1 MPERTNGKKK
11 QNAST
16 LVLLFFS
23 KGFILEKEEKTIS
36 WLLDEIYQNLTTVH
50 RTLSKLQSSF
60 GIFLGSRR
68 VVVASVASFLQ
79 DCVDIPLF
87 FL

>member
-1 MPERTNGKKK
+1 MDLNF
-11 QNAST
+11 NNIT
-16 LVLLFFS
+16 LKINVFS
-23 KGFILEKEEKTIS
+23 WF
-36 WLLDEIYQNLTTVH
+36 LDEIYQNLSTVH

-60 GIFLGSRR
+60 DIFLGSRR

>member
-1 MPERTNGKKK
+1 MRSIGKKK
-11 QNAST
+11 QNAPT
-16 LVLLFFS
+16 LVLLFIS
-23 KGFILEKEEKTIS
+23 EYLILENKGKNILQ
-36 WLLDEIYQNLTTVH
+36 LLDEIYQNLTTVH